1 MRITAAVSQSNRAIL
16 ANKGRSFLTILG
28 IVIGI
33 GSVIALTGLGQG
45 ASNTISSRISSLG
58 TKNLTITPG
67 ATDLSAA
74 TASSGQSSQSR
85 QTTPGAGLGAGG
97 SSLTEQDLTS
107 LSDTT
112 KHPTIAYVS
121 GMINGS
127 TILSAG
133 GEDRR
138 FSVAGTVPAAFNI
151 NQLVISSGSLWTQ
164 TDVNAKAAK
173 LVLGS
178 QAASDLG
185 SKLGDTLKIDTRSY
199 TVIGILK
206 AADESGLADPNS
218 ELYVPYTTV
227 TDLFQTDRFSRMTVQ
242 TTSESQ
248 VDAAKQDIE
257 NTLLANHGITNAK
270 LADFSVLSS
279 KDLLSTVS
287 QITGLL
293 TAFLAGIA
301 AISLLVGGI
310 GIMNIMLVSVTERT
324 REIGLRKAVGAK
336 TRDILAQFLIEAVIL
351 TVIGGIF
358 GIILGELI
366 SAVAGHFIGFS
377 ASITM
382 SSIVLAVGV
391 SSIIGVVF
399 GLYPAGRAAKLSP
412 IDALRYE

>member
-1 MRITAAVSQSNRAIL
+1 MRISAAVAQSNRAIL

-58 TKNLTITPG
+58 TKNLTVTPG
-67 ATDLSAA
+67 ATDLSATTPSA
-74 TASSGQSSQSR
+74 NQSSQSR
-85 QTTPGAGLGAGG
+85 QTPGGGLGASG

-107 LSDTT
+107 LGDSA

-121 GMINGS
+121 GVISGS

-133 GEDRR
+133 GQDRR
-138 FSVAGTVPAAFNI
+138 FSVAGTVPAAFTI
-151 NQLVISSGSLWTQ
+151 NQLSVSAGSLWTQ
-164 TDVNAKAAK
+164 NDVTMKSAE

-178 QAASDLG
+178 QAASDLAAQVG
-185 SKLGDTLKIDTRSY
+185 QTLTINSRSF
-199 TVIGILK
+199 TVVAILK
-206 AADESGLADPNS
+206 AADENGFSNPNN

-227 TDLFQTDRFSRMTVQ
+227 TDLFQTDRFSRFTVQ
-242 TTSESQ
+242 ATSDGQ
-248 VDAAKQDIE
+248 VDAAKQDVE
-257 NTLLANHGITNAK
+257 ATLLANHSISNAT

-287 QITGLL
+287 QVTGLL

-336 TRDILAQFLIEAVIL
+336 TRDILTQFLIEAVVL

-358 GIILGELI
+358 GILLGETISLI
-366 SAVAGHFIGFS
+366 AGHFIGFS
-377 ASITM
+377 ASITLN
-382 SSIVLAVGV
+382 SVLLAVGV
-391 SSIIGVVF
+391 SSIIGLVF
-399 GLYPAGRAAKLSP
+399 GIYPAARAAQLNP
-412 IDALRYE
+412 IDALRFE